1 MGGRGALGM
10 HLCHDPVPGAQVELL
25 DNARVA
31 IDPSGA
37 DPIEVRFAFFPC
49 RDQTW
54 HDKGRVK
61 GMKENLTKEQ

>member
-1 MGGRGALGM
+1 MYLF
-10 HLCHDPVPGAQVELL
+10 HDPLRGPQVELL

-37 DPIEVRFAFFPC
+37 DPIEVRLAFFPF

-54 HDKGRVK
+54 HEERRGT
-61 GMKENLTKEQ
+61 GMKKNVNIDQ

>member
-1 MGGRGALGM
+1 M
-10 HLCHDPVPGAQVELL
+10 HLFQDPFPGAQVELL

-37 DPIEVRFAFFPC
+37 DPIEVWVAFFPF

-54 HDKGRVK
+54 HDKGRVT
-61 GMKENLTKEQ
+61 GMKENLNKDQ